1 MLTIGIGGGDET
13 GLREYDKNKSLCA
26 EDTGGKKNWI
36 LDQENTV
43 FQNSFGAEEMGG
55 KMK

>member
-1 MLTIGIGGGDET
+1 MDTSLKEMSIFFMLTIGIGGGDET

-36 LDQENTV
+36 LD
-43 FQNSFGAEEMGG
+43 
-55 KMK
+55 